1 MPEDKFD
8 AKALRE
14 AAVPPL
20 TRAEMRK
27 RMGISWTYID
37 DLESGIAKWP
47 AKRREE
53 YVKIIADWQANPV
66 PVPRKK
72 RSDAGLTHRARKR
85 RKRKLAMLQG
95 APVPVAHSH
104 AEVVGI
110 G

>member
-1 MPEDKFD
+1 MAEDKFD

-47 AKRREE
+47 AKRREQ
-53 YVKIIADWQANPV
+53 YLAIIAEWQANPV

-72 RSDAGLTHRARKR
+72 RSDAGLTHRARRR
-85 RKRKLAMLQG
+85 RKKKLAMLQG
-95 APVPVAHSH
+95 TAVPVPHSH
-104 AEVVGI
+104 GELVGI